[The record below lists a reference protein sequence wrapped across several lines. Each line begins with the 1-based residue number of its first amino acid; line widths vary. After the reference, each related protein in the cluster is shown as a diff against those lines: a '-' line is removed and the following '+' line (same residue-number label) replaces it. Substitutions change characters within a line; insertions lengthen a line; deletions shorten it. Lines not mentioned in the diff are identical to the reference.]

1 MSVWRERALH
11 KSLIFSV
18 YEDQIITTV
27 RYLSNTKQ
35 LLVSGLEET
44 NSGDELLALEG
55 GGIIITAILQTVS
68 DERRKR
74 S

>member
-1 MSVWRERALH
+1 MH

-44 NSGDELLALEG
+44 ISGDELLALEG
-55 GGIIITAILQTVS
+55 EA
-68 DERRKR
+68 
-74 S
+74 